1 MRSRSWH
8 LCLRS
13 KPCWC
18 NRLNDE
24 QTDGG
29 AGPLELRIDAKT
41 FVTADGTSVQ
51 IVRGLNLRLEAGGFG
66 AMIGPSGCGKTTILH
81 IAAGLDADFTG
92 ERRGPGGGRAIVLR
106 DRRLSP
112 ARHVA

>member
-8 LCLRS
+8 LCWRS

-18 NRLNDE
+18 NHLNDE

-41 FVTADGTSVQ
+41 FVSAEGTPVE

-66 AMIGPSGCGKTTILH
+66 AMIGPSGCGKTTMLH
-81 IAAGLDADFTG
+81 IAAGLDADFTAEPRAPRCG
-92 ERRGPGGGRAIVLR
+92 LGRAFLG
-106 DRRLSP
+106 
-112 ARHVA
+112 